1 MVETITAS
9 EANRQFSALL
19 RGIGHGTVY
28 HITRHGHTIAR
39 LVPADDSNSSAQA
52 VREQLLAELRQG
64 PGYDIVPWTRDE
76 LYDE

>member
-1 MVETITAS
+1 MVEIISAS

-19 RGIGHGTVY
+19 RGIGKGTVY
-28 HITRHGHTIAR
+28 HITRHGNTIAR
-39 LVPADDSNSSAQA
+39 LVPANDSNSSADA
-52 VREQLLAELRQG
+52 VRKQLLAELREG

>member
-1 MVETITAS
+1 MVETISAS

-19 RGIGHGTVY
+19 RGIGHGRVY

-39 LVPADDSNSSAQA
+39 LVPADDSNSSAKA